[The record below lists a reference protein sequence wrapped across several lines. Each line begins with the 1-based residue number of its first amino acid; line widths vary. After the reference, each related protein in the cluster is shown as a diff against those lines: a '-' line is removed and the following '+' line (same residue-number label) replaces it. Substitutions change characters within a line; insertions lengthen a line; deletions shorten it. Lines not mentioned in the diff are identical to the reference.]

1 MEPCPG
7 KGADRPMPGAII
19 NALSIIFGLE
29 NMKRREFLR
38 YAGLATATAVLSQH
52 SAYAAT
58 LPPDP
63 FYANG
68 FPDLKGQQVELT
80 QYLGKPLVL
89 NFWATWCA
97 PCVKEMPDLDA
108 LHHKYGDVS
117 FVGLAVDTLVNVEK
131 FVTKVQVSYPLL
143 IAGHGGIQSM
153 RTLGN
158 KQGGLPFTV
167 VFNKQGQVAKRLLG
181 QIKPDELDL
190 LLANLD

>member
-1 MEPCPG
+1 MRH
-7 KGADRPMPGAII
+7 A
-19 NALSIIFGLE
+19 ALSTAGAAVGGL
-29 NMKRREFLR
+29 LPLQW
-38 YAGLATATAVLSQH
+38 AQ
-52 SAYAAT
+52 AAA

-68 FPDLKGQQVELT
+68 FPNVNGGQVELT

-108 LHHKYGDVS
+108 LHKKYPGIH

-131 FVTKVQVSYPLL
+131 FSQKVRVSYPVL
-143 IAGHGGIQSM
+143 IAGHSGIQLM

-167 VFNKQGQVAKRLLG
+167 VFNDKGQIATKILG
-181 QIKPDELDL
+181 QIKPEELD
-190 LLANLD
+190 AYIQGMI